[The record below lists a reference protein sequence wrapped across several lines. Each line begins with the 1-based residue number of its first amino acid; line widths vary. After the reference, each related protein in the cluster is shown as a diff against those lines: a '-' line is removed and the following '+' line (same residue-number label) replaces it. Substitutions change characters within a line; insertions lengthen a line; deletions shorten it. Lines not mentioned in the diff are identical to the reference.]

1 MRNVWAVG
9 GISALVLALAAC
21 GDGSKPPAAP
31 TSPPIHTAC
40 TTPEQAGQKAT
51 DVTKKLA
58 EAVTAKR
65 MSEDDY
71 RVHNATLRAGLR
83 AWGEKRD
90 LKAYCAALEKIVNDA
105 ALQ

>member
-1 MRNVWAVG
+1 
-9 GISALVLALAAC
+9 
-21 GDGSKPPAAP
+21 
-31 TSPPIHTAC
+31 
-40 TTPEQAGQKAT
+40 
-51 DVTKKLA
+51 
-58 EAVTAKR
+58 

-105 ALQ
+105 ALR